1 MSLLDSDNENILKL
15 NNPELDRKI
24 GGLPLPSLSLVEGA
38 NDAGKTILAQQ
49 VTYGALTA
57 GKRVIYITTEDTV
70 KGLLTNM
77 ERLNWNI
84 SDYFLVGNFRITAL
98 NTINMKW
105 NEEIS
110 KYYLIAL
117 TNYIRQRASVYD
129 VVIIDSM
136 THLLTHADE
145 SDILDFFSTCRF
157 IVDQLGQTFFI
168 TMHPYAI
175 DQELL
180 IRTRAFCDGHIVLEI
195 KTFRDKTALTMNIA
209 KLKGAT
215 KNVSDVISFEVNPAY
230 GIKILPFSSARG

>member
-1 MSLLDSDNENILKL
+1 MSFLNADDENILKL
-15 NNPELDRKI
+15 SNPELDRKI

-38 NDAGKTILAQQ
+38 NDSGKTVLAQQ
-49 VTYGALTA
+49 ITYGALTA
-57 GKRVIYITTEDTV
+57 GKKVIYITTEDTV

-84 SDYFLVGNFRITAL
+84 SEHFLLGSFKITAL

-117 TNYIRQRASVYD
+117 TNYIRKRASVYD
-129 VVIIDSM
+129 VVILDSI

-157 IVDQLGQTFFI
+157 VVDQLGQTFVV
-168 TMHPYAI
+168 TMHPYAL
-175 DQELL
+175 QRELL
-180 IRTRAFCDGHIVLEI
+180 VRTRSFCDGHFVLEI
-195 KTFRDKTALTMNIA
+195 KTFRDRTALTLGVA

-215 KNVSDVISFEVNPAY
+215 KNVSEVISFEVSPSY
-230 GIKILPFSSARG
+230 GIKILPFSSARA